1 MCKRKAANKGHSDED
16 EQESD
21 DNKDSGLHTSRS
33 STRKRKHLKRFN
45 VTEIIVDKKVKLLVE
60 LQALAH

>member
-1 MCKRKAANKGHSDED
+1 MQKKAAKKRHSDEH
-16 EQESD
+16 EQESN

-45 VTEIIVDKKVKLLVE
+45 VTEIIVDKNVKLLVK
-60 LQALAH
+60 LRALAY

>member
-1 MCKRKAANKGHSDED
+1 MKQKTSYKNSDED

-21 DNKDSGLHTSRS
+21 DNKDSGLHTSIS
-33 STRKRKHLKRFN
+33 STRKRKRLKRFK
-45 VTEIIVDKKVKLLVE
+45 VTEIIVEKNVKLLVE

>member
-1 MCKRKAANKGHSDED
+1 MKQKTSYKNSDED

-33 STRKRKHLKRFN
+33 STRKRKRLKRFK
-45 VTEIIVDKKVKLLVE
+45 VTEIIVEKNVKLLVE

>member
-1 MCKRKAANKGHSDED
+1 MQKKAAKKRHSDED
-16 EQESD
+16 EQESN